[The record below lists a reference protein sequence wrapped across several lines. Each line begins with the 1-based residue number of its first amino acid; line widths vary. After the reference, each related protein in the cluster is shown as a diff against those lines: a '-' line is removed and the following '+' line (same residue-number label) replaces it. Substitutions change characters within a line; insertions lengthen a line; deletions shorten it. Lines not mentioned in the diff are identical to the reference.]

1 MRESS
6 NSTVTYGTQRN
17 GEARLAGKMAVR
29 RTAGLDESQFQTS
42 EERAGRARPLQRKQS
57 EESEG
62 EGGVKPPLH
71 WRLCR
76 RPI

>member
-29 RTAGLDESQFQTS
+29 PTAGWMKASS
-42 EERAGRARPLQRKQS
+42 KQAKS
-57 EESEG
+57 GPG
-62 EGGVKPPLH
+62 EPGPYKGNSLRNQKEKAV
-71 WRLCR
+71 
-76 RPI
+76 